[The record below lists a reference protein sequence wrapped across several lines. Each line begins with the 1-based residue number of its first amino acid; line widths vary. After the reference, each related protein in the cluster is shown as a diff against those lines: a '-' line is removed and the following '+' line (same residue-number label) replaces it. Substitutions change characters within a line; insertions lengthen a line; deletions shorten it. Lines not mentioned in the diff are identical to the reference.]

1 RWFDA
6 GNVLEL
12 SGDLSD
18 EKKIQQ
24 LYRVDGLHA
33 IVKKFFPHANESES
47 ALLMEFVLYGLSVY
61 SLISKKLS
69 DDRVAFQDLMGSM
82 MNLGNL
88 GTSDEEDYFGDDDD
102 NR

>member
-1 RWFDA
+1 
-6 GNVLEL
+6 
-12 SGDLSD
+12 
-18 EKKIQQ
+18 
-24 LYRVDGLHA
+24 LHA
-33 IVKKFFPHANESES
+33 VVKKFFPHANESES

-88 GTSDEEDYFGDDDD
+88 GTGDEEDYFGDDDD

>member
-1 RWFDA
+1 
-6 GNVLEL
+6 
-12 SGDLSD
+12 LSD
-18 EKKIQQ
+18 EKKIQH

-33 IVKKFFPHANESES
+33 LVKKFFPQANESES

-61 SLISKKLS
+61 SLISKKMN

-88 GTSDEEDYFGDDDD
+88 TAGEDEDDFSDDE

>member
-1 RWFDA
+1 
-6 GNVLEL
+6 
-12 SGDLSD
+12 
-18 EKKIQQ
+18 
-24 LYRVDGLHA
+24 
-33 IVKKFFPHANESES
+33 
-47 ALLMEFVLYGLSVY
+47 MEFVLYGLSVY

-88 GTSDEEDYFGDDDD
+88 GTGDEEDYFGDDDD